1 MEKDLSIIYNGK
13 LLEVRDSLEQ
23 LKELDGFN
31 TEKLEKAINK
41 IEKIVE
47 KSVEDNYST
56 FDNVDSKTFLHDSLA
71 TTYRQATAKLE
82 KIKDVIDAEYQEY
95 LKINAKYKALR
106 NNMEKIS
113 KENVAGLSEKGR
125 DLLSSIRNSSIVDYK
140 MEEELVENIYAL
152 IYKLIKLELI
162 YKGESTILEYA
173 KTDETDCSYFAK
185 LVKENINKLD
195 IDSQALIRKIIINL
209 ATDGLTNDDYL
220 DYNLLNTIIA
230 SEDDELSEIIN
241 NDFLDKIA
249 TCEELNEKYELAE
262 TKKTDLAEKLNES
275 KTKKKQNGLRK
286 MKKRIFLN
294 LNAIVVA
301 TGILASGYVL
311 KDITK
316 TKEYKTTTTTYNSIT
331 EEEKEK
337 ETYQTA
343 KGYSLTITEYSPWIE
358 PGYFR
363 DGYSRDIYKY
373 DLSDVDKSFSNLEDY
388 LNPQLKDELEVES
401 ETQTKDEKPKDL
413 GYKENKYIIKEIKQN
428 KADYNP
434 VISPVFWGATTL
446 GVGALI
452 ILIDWLIAFKLISKE
467 KYSDIKDD
475 YKTSKKKLE
484 ENNTKYLEAKQELE
498 SLISQIIHSREQV
511 MQTYERLPEPVKEMP
526 KIKQKIMEIED
537 KTNS

>member
-41 IEKIVE
+41 IEKNVE

-195 IDSQALIRKIIINL
+195 KDSQALIRKIIINL

-262 TKKTDLAEKLNES
+262 TKKTDLAERLNES

-343 KGYSLTITEYSPWIE
+343 KGYSLTITEYSPWVE

-413 GYKENKYIIKEIKQN
+413 GYKENKYIIKEVKQN

-434 VISPVFWGATTL
+434 VISPIFWGGSTL
-446 GVGALI
+446 AAGALI

-498 SLISQIIHSREQV
+498 SLISQITHSREQV

>member
-41 IEKIVE
+41 IEKNVE

-195 IDSQALIRKIIINL
+195 RDSQALIKKIIINL
-209 ATDGLTNDDYL
+209 ATDGLTNDDYS

-262 TKKTDLAEKLNES
+262 TKKTDLAERLNES

-343 KGYSLTITEYSPWIE
+343 KGYSLTITEYSPWVE

-428 KADYNP
+428 KADYNR
-434 VISPVFWGATTL
+434 VISPIFWGGSTL
-446 GVGALI
+446 AAGALI

-498 SLISQIIHSREQV
+498 SLISQIVHSREQV

>member
-41 IEKIVE
+41 IEKNVE

-195 IDSQALIRKIIINL
+195 RDSQALIKKIIINL

-262 TKKTDLAEKLNES
+262 TKKTDLAERLNES

-294 LNAIVVA
+294 LNALVVA

-413 GYKENKYIIKEIKQN
+413 GYKENKYIIKEVKQN

-434 VISPVFWGATTL
+434 VISPFFWGGTTL
-446 GVGALI
+446 GAGALI

-498 SLISQIIHSREQV
+498 SLISQITNSREQV

>member
-41 IEKIVE
+41 IEKNVE

-195 IDSQALIRKIIINL
+195 RDSQALIRKIIINL

-262 TKKTDLAEKLNES
+262 TKKTDLAERLNES

-428 KADYNP
+428 KADYNR
-434 VISPVFWGATTL
+434 VISPIFWGGTTL
-446 GVGALI
+446 AAGALI
-452 ILIDWLIAFKLISKE
+452 IFIDWLIAFKLISKE

-498 SLISQIIHSREQV
+498 NLISQITHSREQV
-511 MQTYERLPEPVKEMP
+511 MQTYKRLPEPVKEMP

>member
-41 IEKIVE
+41 IEKNVE

-195 IDSQALIRKIIINL
+195 RDSQALIRKIIINL

-262 TKKTDLAEKLNES
+262 TKKTDLAERLNES

-294 LNAIVVA
+294 LNALVVA

-413 GYKENKYIIKEIKQN
+413 GYKENKYIIKEVKQN

-434 VISPVFWGATTL
+434 VISPIFWGGSTL
-446 GVGALI
+446 AAGALI

-498 SLISQIIHSREQV
+498 SLISQITHSREQV

>member
-41 IEKIVE
+41 IEKNVE

-195 IDSQALIRKIIINL
+195 RDSQALIRKIIINL

-262 TKKTDLAEKLNES
+262 TKKTDLAERLNES

-413 GYKENKYIIKEIKQN
+413 GYKENKYIIKEVKQN

-434 VISPVFWGATTL
+434 VISPIFWGGSTL
-446 GVGALI
+446 AAGALI

-498 SLISQIIHSREQV
+498 SLISQITNSREQV

>member
-41 IEKIVE
+41 IEKNVE

-82 KIKDVIDAEYQEY
+82 KIKDVIDVEYQEY

-195 IDSQALIRKIIINL
+195 RDSQALIRKIIINL

-262 TKKTDLAEKLNES
+262 TKKTDLAERLNES

-428 KADYNP
+428 KADYNR
-434 VISPVFWGATTL
+434 VISPIFWGGTTL
-446 GVGALI
+446 AAGALI
-452 ILIDWLIAFKLISKE
+452 IFIDWLIAFKLISKE

-498 SLISQIIHSREQV
+498 NLISQITHSREQV
-511 MQTYERLPEPVKEMP
+511 MQTYKRLPEPVKEMP